1 MARHSHRFTI
11 ADEDAVRVLL
21 AKLVKG
27 GATQARRD
35 KLLRALDDALGT
47 TKTRI
52 KKCGRHSSMGC

>member
-1 MARHSHRFTI
+1 MAQHSHRFTI
-11 ADEDAVRVLL
+11 ADDDAVRVLL

-27 GATQARRD
+27 GGKQARRD
-35 KLLRALDDALGT
+35 KLLRALDDAART